1 MLLLRKIEEPPV
13 TEPVAHQSV
22 LLRETLELLAPQ
34 RGDVAVDATV
44 GAGGHTE
51 LLLEAVGAEGR
62 VVGIDR
68 DPGALEVAGRRLH
81 RFGEAFVALRGNHVE
96 LGRLLD
102 EAGIEAVDR
111 ILFDLGLSSLQ
122 LDDPSR
128 GFSFQVDGPLDMRM
142 DPSAGRTAA
151 DLLAELAED
160 ELSRIFWRF
169 GEERHAR
176 RIAREIVRRRSVEP
190 FERTR
195 QLADLVT
202 GVAGPRARR
211 WRIHPATRTF
221 QALRIAVNEELEGL
235 GALMEDAVS
244 RLRPG
249 GRLAVISFHSLE
261 DRPVKHALR
270 DLAKRC
276 TCPPRLPV
284 CGCGRVDLVRVL
296 TPKPVRPTE
305 AEVARNPRARS
316 AKLRV
321 AERL

>member
-142 DPSAGRTAA
+142 DPSAGRTADNA
-151 DLLAELAED
+151 RPA
-160 ELSRIFWRF
+160 LSVGCWR
-169 GEERHAR
+169 
-176 RIAREIVRRRSVEP
+176 S
-190 FERTR
+190 
-195 QLADLVT
+195 LV
-202 GVAGPRARR
+202 VYRPPRA
-211 WRIHPATRTF
+211 
-221 QALRIAVNEELEGL
+221 
-235 GALMEDAVS
+235 S
-244 RLRPG
+244 RLR
-249 GRLAVISFHSLE
+249 S
-261 DRPVKHALR
+261 
-270 DLAKRC
+270 
-276 TCPPRLPV
+276 CP
-284 CGCGRVDLVRVL
+284 CQ
-296 TPKPVRPTE
+296 
-305 AEVARNPRARS
+305 ARWRQRRYPA
-316 AKLRV
+316 
-321 AERL
+321 